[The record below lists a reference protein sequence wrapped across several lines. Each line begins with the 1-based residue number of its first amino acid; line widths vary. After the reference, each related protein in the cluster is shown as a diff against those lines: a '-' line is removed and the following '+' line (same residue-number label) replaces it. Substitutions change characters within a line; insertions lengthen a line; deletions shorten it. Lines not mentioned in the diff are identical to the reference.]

1 MRLVA
6 FGCSNTYGQAL
17 PDTKFK
23 KNTAAPPASKFSWPS
38 VLAEKLNIECVN
50 KGVPGASN
58 KLISHVIRN
67 TEFQDDDIVIV
78 LWSYV
83 DRWCIIDKDGD
94 QDWTSHGHNA
104 VAPWAKNRRSMNYFR
119 YLYNEVD
126 HIIETNH
133 RIDYANLYLKSL
145 GIKQFHSSCESII
158 HPLLFDINFKV
169 LRKIDIALDNTHP
182 GIEAHKAIAETFYKR
197 ITQ

>member
-23 KNTAAPPASKFSWPS
+23 KHTQAPPASKFSWPS

-50 KGVPGASN
+50 KAVPGASN

-67 TEFQDDDIVIV
+67 TNFQDNDIVV
-78 LWSYV
+78 ALWSYIE
-83 DRWCIIDKDGD
+83 RWCIIDIDGD
-94 QDWTSHGHNA
+94 QDWTSHGHNV
-104 VAPWAKNRRSMNYFR
+104 VAPWMKNRRSKNYFR

-126 HIIETNH
+126 HRIETNH

-158 HPLLFDINFKV
+158 HPLLFDINFDEF
-169 LRKIDIALDNTHP
+169 RKIDFALDNRHP
-182 GIEAHKAIAETFYKR
+182 GIESHKVIAEQFYKR
-197 ITQ
+197 ITK

>member
-1 MRLVA
+1 MRLIA

-17 PDTKFK
+17 PD
-23 KNTAAPPASKFSWPS
+23 NIVGENNAAPPASKFAWPS
-38 VLAEKLNIECVN
+38 VLAEKLNIEYVN
-50 KGVPGASN
+50 KGMPAASN

-67 TEFQDDDIVIV
+67 TNFQDDDIVIV

-94 QDWTSHGHNA
+94 QDWTSHGNNII
-104 VAPWAKNRRSMNYFR
+104 APWVKNRASKHYFR
-119 YLYNEVD
+119 FLYNEVD
-126 HIIETNH
+126 HMIETNH

-145 GIKQFHSSCESII
+145 GLKQFHSSVESIV
-158 HPLLFDINFKV
+158 HPSLFDIDFDTI
-169 LRKIDIALDNTHP
+169 RHIDWAADNGHP
-182 GIEAHKAIAETFYKR
+182 GLEAHKAIAEKFYKR